1 MSGPSNSKFTFRDH
15 KDSVGQDVRLIK
27 EWKDIISKVGDHQMV
42 LQSVKDSPY
51 YEAFSGRANE
61 WETKLADL
69 DHDLMK
75 FEPNSEEV
83 RCILLHISDFP
94 VVINH

>member
-1 MSGPSNSKFTFRDH
+1 VIIRQALDKLDVWAFDCKFAFRDH
-15 KDSVGQDVRLIK
+15 KDSVGHDVRLIK

-69 DHDLMK
+69 DYYLMYLNQIQRK
-75 FEPNSEEV
+75 
-83 RCILLHISDFP
+83 
-94 VVINH
+94 